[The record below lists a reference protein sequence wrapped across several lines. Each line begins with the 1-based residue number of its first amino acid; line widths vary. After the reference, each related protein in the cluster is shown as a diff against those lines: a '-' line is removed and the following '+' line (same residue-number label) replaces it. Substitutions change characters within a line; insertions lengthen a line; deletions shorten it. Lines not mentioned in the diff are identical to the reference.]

1 MPDKVSNNWMKST
14 QNALRALLSAD
25 YAIEKYLSETWPTPT
40 NLADLEQARKAKTEI
55 RNAITGIRRA
65 VHNVL
70 PE

>member
-25 YAIEKYLSETWPTPT
+25 YAIEKYISETWPTPA

-65 VHNVL
+65 VRNVL